1 MLLKVTFIGLILLPR
16 VTNKGLPMILQ
27 LTQTTE
33 TQRVSPQD
41 ILDYKTFA
49 RKHQTPAG
57 KNELKQFERFH
68 AARNLTSQ
76 EMDTYLDAKLTSND
90 HSSTIIVDV
99 CGVKNKTL
107 TAVFCQTAG
116 IDESLAKSL
125 ETINK
130 SQNTNVIILLPREL
144 DQPTLKEPVR
154 IALERGKA
162 TMEVLGWFGDTF
174 QETFRETLGLIELL
188 GNETRMRMLAPL
200 LERSGAKRD
209 YRTRINPKLVYHN
222 ISALSDAGLLD
233 ENIEGAYEL
242 SQFGK
247 TILAEFITF
256 LEKTRKTLD
265 ESRTR
270 EVKND

>member
-1 MLLKVTFIGLILLPR
+1 
-16 VTNKGLPMILQ
+16 MILQ
-27 LTQTTE
+27 LSFSAE

-49 RKHQTPAG
+49 RRHQNPTE
-57 KNELKQFERFH
+57 KNELRQFERFH
-68 AARNLTSQ
+68 AARHLISE
-76 EMDTYLDAKLTSND
+76 EMDTYLDARLTPDDPSRAL
-90 HSSTIIVDV
+90 TVDV
-99 CGVKNKTL
+99 CGVKDGTL

-116 IDESLAKSL
+116 LDEFLAKSI
-125 ETINK
+125 ETIDK
-130 SQNTNVIILLPREL
+130 SQNASAVILLTREL
-144 DQPTLKEPVR
+144 DQPALRESVR
-154 IALERGKA
+154 VALERGKA
-162 TMEVLGWFGDTF
+162 TIEVLGWFGDTF
-174 QETFRETLGLIELL
+174 EETFRETLGLIELL

-200 LERSGAKRD
+200 LERSGAKKD

-233 ENIEGAYEL
+233 ENKEGAYEL

-265 ESRTR
+265 ESKTKGG
-270 EVKND
+270 EK

>member
-1 MLLKVTFIGLILLPR
+1 
-16 VTNKGLPMILQ
+16 
-27 LTQTTE
+27 
-33 TQRVSPQD
+33 
-41 ILDYKTFA
+41 
-49 RKHQTPAG
+49 
-57 KNELKQFERFH
+57 
-68 AARNLTSQ
+68 
-76 EMDTYLDAKLTSND
+76 
-90 HSSTIIVDV
+90 
-99 CGVKNKTL
+99 
-107 TAVFCQTAG
+107 
-116 IDESLAKSL
+116 
-125 ETINK
+125 
-130 SQNTNVIILLPREL
+130 
-144 DQPTLKEPVR
+144 
-154 IALERGKA
+154 
-162 TMEVLGWFGDTF
+162 MEVLGWFGDTF

-247 TILAEFITF
+247 TVFAEFITF

>member
-1 MLLKVTFIGLILLPR
+1 
-16 VTNKGLPMILQ
+16 MILQ
-27 LTQTTE
+27 LTQSAE

-41 ILDYKTFA
+41 ILDYQTFA
-49 RKHQTPAG
+49 RRHQTPAG

-68 AARNLTSQ
+68 AARNLISQ
-76 EMDTYLDAKLTSND
+76 EMDTYLDAKLTPND

-107 TAVFCQTAG
+107 TAVFCQTTG

-162 TMEVLGWFGDTF
+162 TVEVLGWFGDTF
-174 QETFRETLGLIELL
+174 QETCRETLGLIELL

-247 TILAEFITF
+247 TVLAEFITF

>member
-1 MLLKVTFIGLILLPR
+1 M
-16 VTNKGLPMILQ
+16 
-27 LTQTTE
+27 
-33 TQRVSPQD
+33 
-41 ILDYKTFA
+41 
-49 RKHQTPAG
+49 
-57 KNELKQFERFH
+57 
-68 AARNLTSQ
+68 
-76 EMDTYLDAKLTSND
+76 
-90 HSSTIIVDV
+90 
-99 CGVKNKTL
+99 
-107 TAVFCQTAG
+107 
-116 IDESLAKSL
+116 
-125 ETINK
+125 
-130 SQNTNVIILLPREL
+130 
-144 DQPTLKEPVR
+144 R
-154 IALERGKA
+154 IALETGKA
-162 TMEVLGWFGDTF
+162 TMEVFGWFGDTF

-247 TILAEFITF
+247 TVLAEFITF
-256 LEKTRKTLD
+256 LEKTRKTLN

>member
-1 MLLKVTFIGLILLPR
+1 
-16 VTNKGLPMILQ
+16 
-27 LTQTTE
+27 
-33 TQRVSPQD
+33 
-41 ILDYKTFA
+41 
-49 RKHQTPAG
+49 
-57 KNELKQFERFH
+57 
-68 AARNLTSQ
+68 
-76 EMDTYLDAKLTSND
+76 MDTYLDAKLTPND
-90 HSSTIIVDV
+90 HSRTITVDV
-99 CGVKNKTL
+99 CGVKNETL
-107 TAVFCQTAG
+107 TAVFCQAAG
-116 IDESLAKSL
+116 IDEPIADFI
-125 ETINK
+125 ETINE
-130 SQNTNVIILLPREL
+130 SQNTNAIILLPREL
-144 DQPTLKEPVR
+144 DQPTLTEPVR
-154 IALERGKA
+154 IALKRGKA
-162 TMEVLGWFGDTF
+162 TIEVLGWFGDTF
-174 QETFRETLGLIELL
+174 EETFRETLGLIELL

-270 EVKND
+270 EVKMIE

>member
-1 MLLKVTFIGLILLPR
+1 MK
-16 VTNKGLPMILQ
+16 LQ
-27 LTQTTE
+27 LTQSVE

-41 ILDYKTFA
+41 ILEYNTFA

-57 KNELKQFERFH
+57 NNELKQFERFH
-68 AARNLTSQ
+68 AARHLISQ
-76 EMDTYLDAKLTSND
+76 EMDTYLDAKLTPND
-90 HSSTIIVDV
+90 HSRTIIVDV
-99 CGVKNKTL
+99 CGVKNETL

-116 IDESLAKSL
+116 IDEPVAKFI

-130 SQNTNVIILLPREL
+130 SQNTNAIILLPRDL
-144 DQPTLKEPVR
+144 DQPTLTEPVR
-154 IALERGKA
+154 MAIERGKA
-162 TMEVLGWFGDTF
+162 TIEVLGWFGDTF

-256 LEKTRKTLD
+256 LEKTRKTLG

-270 EVKND
+270 GGEK

>member
-1 MLLKVTFIGLILLPR
+1 MK
-16 VTNKGLPMILQ
+16 LQ
-27 LTQTTE
+27 LTQSVE

-41 ILDYKTFA
+41 ILEYNTFA

-57 KNELKQFERFH
+57 NNELKQFERFH
-68 AARNLTSQ
+68 AARHLISQ
-76 EMDTYLDAKLTSND
+76 EMDTYLDAKLTPND
-90 HSSTIIVDV
+90 HSRTITVDV
-99 CGVKNKTL
+99 CGVKNETL

-116 IDESLAKSL
+116 IDEPLAKFI

-130 SQNTNVIILLPREL
+130 SQNTNAIILLPRDL
-144 DQPTLKEPVR
+144 DQPTLTEPVR
-154 IALERGKA
+154 MAIERGKA
-162 TMEVLGWFGDTF
+162 TIEVLGWFGDTF

-265 ESRTR
+265 ESRTSGG
-270 EVKND
+270 EK

>member
-1 MLLKVTFIGLILLPR
+1 
-16 VTNKGLPMILQ
+16 MILQ
-27 LTQTTE
+27 LTQSAE

-41 ILDYKTFA
+41 ILDYQTFA
-49 RKHQTPAG
+49 RRHQTPAG

-68 AARNLTSQ
+68 AATDLISQ
-76 EMDTYLDAKLTSND
+76 EMDTYLDAKLTPND
-90 HSSTIIVDV
+90 HSRTVIADV
-99 CGVKNKTL
+99 CGVKNETL
-107 TAVFCQTAG
+107 TAVFCQTSG
-116 IDESLAKSL
+116 IDEPLVKSI

-130 SQNTNVIILLPREL
+130 SQNTNAIILLPREL
-144 DQPTLKEPVR
+144 DQPTLEEPVR
-154 IALERGKA
+154 IALETGKA

-209 YRTRINPKLVYHN
+209 YRTKINPKLVYHN

-233 ENIEGAYEL
+233 ENIEGSYEL

-247 TILAEFITF
+247 TVLAEFITF

>member
-1 MLLKVTFIGLILLPR
+1 MK
-16 VTNKGLPMILQ
+16 LQ
-27 LTQTTE
+27 LTQSVE

-41 ILDYKTFA
+41 ILEYNTFA

-57 KNELKQFERFH
+57 NNELKQFERFH
-68 AARNLTSQ
+68 AARHLISQ
-76 EMDTYLDAKLTSND
+76 EMDTYLDAKLTPND
-90 HSSTIIVDV
+90 HSRTIIVDV
-99 CGVKNKTL
+99 CGVKNETL

-116 IDESLAKSL
+116 IDEPLAKFI

-130 SQNTNVIILLPREL
+130 SQNTNAIILLPRDL
-144 DQPTLKEPVR
+144 DQPTLTEPVR
-154 IALERGKA
+154 MAIERGKA
-162 TMEVLGWFGDTF
+162 TIEVLGWFGDTF

-256 LEKTRKTLD
+256 LEKTRKTLG

-270 EVKND
+270 GGEK

>member
-1 MLLKVTFIGLILLPR
+1 MILRLILSA
-16 VTNKGLPMILQ
+16 
-27 LTQTTE
+27 E
-33 TQRVSPQD
+33 TQRVTPQD
-41 ILDYKTFA
+41 ILDYKTFT
-49 RKHQTPAG
+49 RRHQNPTER
-57 KNELKQFERFH
+57 NELKQFERFH
-68 AARNLTSQ
+68 AARHLISQ
-76 EMDTYLDAKLTSND
+76 EMDTYLDAKLTPDDPSGAM
-90 HSSTIIVDV
+90 TVDV
-99 CGVKNKTL
+99 CGVKNGAL

-116 IDESLAKSL
+116 LDEPLARSI
-125 ETINK
+125 ETIDK
-130 SQNTNVIILLPREL
+130 SQNASAVILLPREL
-144 DQPTLKEPVR
+144 DQPRLKESLR
-154 IALERGKA
+154 TALERGKA

-174 QETFRETLGLIELL
+174 EETFRETLGLIELL

-200 LERSGAKRD
+200 LEKSGAKKD

-233 ENIEGAYEL
+233 ENNEGTYEL

-265 ESRTR
+265 ESKTK

>member
-1 MLLKVTFIGLILLPR
+1 
-16 VTNKGLPMILQ
+16 
-27 LTQTTE
+27 
-33 TQRVSPQD
+33 
-41 ILDYKTFA
+41 
-49 RKHQTPAG
+49 
-57 KNELKQFERFH
+57 
-68 AARNLTSQ
+68 
-76 EMDTYLDAKLTSND
+76 MDTYLDAKLTPND
-90 HSSTIIVDV
+90 HSRTVIADV
-99 CGVKNKTL
+99 CGVKNETL
-107 TAVFCQTAG
+107 TAVFCQTSG
-116 IDESLAKSL
+116 IDEPLAKSI
-125 ETINK
+125 EIINK
-130 SQNTNVIILLPREL
+130 SQNTNAIILLPREL
-144 DQPTLKEPVR
+144 DQPTLEEPVR
-154 IALERGKA
+154 IALETGKA
-162 TMEVLGWFGDTF
+162 TMEVFGWFGDTF

-247 TILAEFITF
+247 TVLAEFITF
-256 LEKTRKTLD
+256 LEKTRKTLN